1 MKRQRRMKIRYG
13 NLSRSA
19 RRGIC
24 RVMAKIGPD
33 EWGYH
38 GGSLYLHHEFRA
50 AQRLSEAGVAV
61 FAQVKPNWSVT
72 LGGSSYPF
80 REIEGRW
87 ASHAEELRRN
97 RGLLPHRRL
106 LTGRVRR

>member
-1 MKRQRRMKIRYG
+1 MKRQRRMKIRDG

-24 RVMAKIGPD
+24 RVLAKIGPD
-33 EWGYH
+33 EWGFH
-38 GGSLYLHHEFRA
+38 GASLYRHHEFRA

-61 FAQVKPNWSVT
+61 FAQVKPNWRVM
-72 LGGSSYPF
+72 LGGSGYPF
-80 REIEGRW
+80 REIEGRL

-106 LTGRVRR
+106 LTGKV

>member
-1 MKRQRRMKIRYG
+1 MKRQRRMKIRDG
-13 NLSRSA
+13 NLSRAA

-24 RVMAKIGPD
+24 RVLAKIGPD

-38 GGSLYLHHEFRA
+38 GASLYRHHEFRA

-61 FAQVKPNWSVT
+61 FAQVRPNWRD
-72 LGGSSYPF
+72 GKYPF
-80 REIEGRW
+80 REIEGRL

-106 LTGRVRR
+106 R